1 MMIIFNFRGL
11 SMTRE
16 DIEQL
21 NVVEPYCFESDKE
34 ELWYNVGLKNGLEI
48 ADENPKS
55 PWISVKDD
63 LPCNHEELMEPICQL
78 DNRLIYETKRVFVH
92 CSNNSLDTAHMI
104 NFYNRW
110 KWYPEDIDVEYWF
123 PIPKLPKE

>member
-1 MMIIFNFRGL
+1 
-11 SMTRE
+11 MTRE

-55 PWISVKDD
+55 PWISVEED
-63 LPCNHEELMEPICQL
+63 LPCNHNELIHGTEVSEGTETVEVFARNEHGDIWTDYMVYENNKWRWNDFEPA
-78 DNRLIYETKRVFVH
+78 YW
-92 CSNNSLDTAHMI
+92 MI
-104 NFYNRW
+104 A
-110 KWYPEDIDVEYWF
+110 
-123 PIPKLPKE
+123 PKLPK